1 LLIGHADVEAEIFLC
16 HCCKT
21 ARAKL

>member
-16 HCCKT
+16 HYCKT

>member
-1 LLIGHADVEAEIFLC
+1 LLIGHADVEAQIFLC
-16 HCCKT
+16 HYCKT